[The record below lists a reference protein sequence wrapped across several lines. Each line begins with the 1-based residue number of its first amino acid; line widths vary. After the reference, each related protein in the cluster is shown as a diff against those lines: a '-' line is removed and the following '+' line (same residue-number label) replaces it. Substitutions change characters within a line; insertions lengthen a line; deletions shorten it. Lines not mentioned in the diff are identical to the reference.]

1 MRMPK
6 NFKFASGFS
15 LVEMAVVL
23 MILGFVLGALLMPIQ
38 VQRQQQAIQLTQNML
53 EIAQKSLLGYAQT
66 QGRLPCP
73 ASRNGTAVFPDEKGV
88 ANPVAGG
95 VCAVTV
101 GFLPAV
107 TLGIRP
113 VDVNGFALD
122 GWGNPIRYA
131 VTQSDKGGLGMPD
144 FTSTGDMGTV
154 GIAELEPNLR
164 VCASSA
170 AANCTDDINLV
181 KDAVAVIYSLG
192 ATGGDAPGGAD
203 ENENLDGNAVF
214 VSHDS
219 RTNDAG
225 GEFDHVVTWIS
236 PFILYNAMIEAGQLH

>member
-1 MRMPK
+1 MRIPK

-38 VQRQQQAIQLTQNML
+38 VQRQQQALQQTQNML

-73 ASRNGTAVFPDEKGV
+73 AIRNTADDKGV

-95 VCAVTV
+95 ACAVTA

-107 TLGIRP
+107 TLGIQP

-131 VTQSDKGGLGMPD
+131 VTQSDQGGITAPD

-154 GIAELEPNLR
+154 GIAALNPNLR
-164 VCASSA
+164 VCASSSA
-170 AANCTDDINLV
+170 ASCTDDINLV

>member
-1 MRMPK
+1 MRIPK
-6 NFKFASGFS
+6 NFKLAFGFS

-38 VQRQQQAIQLTQNML
+38 VQRQQQALLLTENML
-53 EIAQKSLLGYAQT
+53 DISKKALLGYAQT

-73 ASRNGTAVFPDEKGV
+73 ASRNGSAVFPDDKGV

-95 VCAVTV
+95 VCAVQA

-107 TLGIRP
+107 TLGIQP

-131 VTQSDKGGLGMPD
+131 VTQSNKGGLGTPD
-144 FTSTGDMGTV
+144 FTTTGDMGMV
-154 GIAELEPNLR
+154 GIAALEPNLR

-170 AANCTDDINLV
+170 AASCTDDIHLV

-192 ATGGDAPGGAD
+192 ATGADAPGGAD
-203 ENENLDGNAVF
+203 ENENLNGDAIF
-214 VSHDS
+214 VSHES
-219 RTNDAG
+219 RKNDPN
-225 GEFDHVVTWIS
+225 GEFDHVVTWMS

>member
-1 MRMPK
+1 MRMLQ
-6 NFKFASGFS
+6 NSKFAPGFS
-15 LVEMAVVL
+15 LLEMAVVL

-38 VQRQQQAIQLTQNML
+38 VQRQQQALQQTQNML
-53 EIAQKSLLGYAQT
+53 EIAQKTLLGYAQT

-73 ASRNGTAVFPDEKGV
+73 ATRNTADDKGI

-95 VCAVTV
+95 TCAVTA

-107 TLGIRP
+107 TLGIQP

-131 VTQSDKGGLGMPD
+131 VTQLDQGGITAPD
-144 FTSTGDMGTV
+144 FTTTGDMGTV
-154 GIAELEPNLR
+154 GIAELKPNLR

-170 AANCTDDINLV
+170 AANCTEDINLV

-225 GEFDHVVTWIS
+225 GEFDHVVAWIS

>member
-1 MRMPK
+1 MRMRRNSKLDP
-6 NFKFASGFS
+6 GFS

-38 VQRQQQAIQLTQNML
+38 VQRQQQALQQTQNML

-73 ASRNGTAVFPDEKGV
+73 ANLSDTAGV

-95 VCAVTV
+95 ACAVQA

-107 TLGIRP
+107 TLGIQP
-113 VDVNGFALD
+113 VNINGFALD

-131 VTQSDKGGLGMPD
+131 VTQSDQGGITSPD

-154 GIAELEPNLR
+154 GIAALKPDLR
-164 VCASSA
+164 VCASS
-170 AANCTDDINLV
+170 ANCTDDINLV

-192 ATGGDAPGGAD
+192 ATGSDAPGGAD
-203 ENENLDGNAVF
+203 ENENLDGNTVF
-214 VSHDS
+214 VSHES

-225 GEFDHVVTWIS
+225 GEFDHVVAWIS

>member
-1 MRMPK
+1 MPK

-38 VQRQQQAIQLTQNML
+38 VQRQQQALQQTQNIM

-73 ASRNGTAVFPDEKGV
+73 ATRNAADDKGI

-107 TLGIRP
+107 TLGIQP

-131 VTQSDKGGLGMPD
+131 VTQSDQGGIAGPD
-144 FTSTGDMGTV
+144 FTTTGDMGTV
-154 GIAELEPNLR
+154 GIAGLKPNLR
-164 VCASSA
+164 VCASS
-170 AANCTDDINLV
+170 ANCTDDINLV

-192 ATGGDAPGGAD
+192 ATGADAPGGAD
-203 ENENLDGNAVF
+203 ESENLDGNAVF